1 MKFIV
6 YSPYINID
14 QWGTPSFT
22 KIGVVTA
29 SDAHSALAIAK
40 NLITAAP
47 IVQPAVTLN

>member
-6 YSPYINID
+6 YSPFINID

-22 KIGVVTA
+22 KVGTVTA
-29 SDAHSALAIAK
+29 DSATQALAMAK